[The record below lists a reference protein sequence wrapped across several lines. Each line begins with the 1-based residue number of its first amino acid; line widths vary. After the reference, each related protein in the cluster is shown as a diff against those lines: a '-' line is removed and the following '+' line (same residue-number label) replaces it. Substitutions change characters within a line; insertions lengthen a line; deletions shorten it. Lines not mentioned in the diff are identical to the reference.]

1 MKRLVVLAVVA
12 LLVVTAGCG
21 MTSQAARDAQ
31 ASATT
36 TTSNNPADTAP
47 VGAMLPDG
55 YTQNSLEDPELA
67 YQQHMDALEN
77 DSYQVR
83 YSVRGAQDDSLHFYA
98 LTNVSVSEER
108 FRAWTFKTGA
118 EGNVT
123 EQIYQDETTR
133 YRQIQP
139 ENGPT
144 TIESAN
150 RTFEPV
156 EGTYEDRSLRTLL
169 ENIEISGAQPSQS
182 GESYIVFSVDSYN
195 GESVER
201 AHLFVYPS
209 GRIWG
214 LMLTLEDEQILY
226 ITRQHESI
234 TVAEPTWIGNGTADS

>member
-1 MKRLVVLAVVA
+1 MKRLVVLAFVA

-36 TTSNNPADTAP
+36 TESSNAADTAP

-67 YQQHMDALEN
+67 YQQHMDALQN

-98 LTNVSVSEER
+98 LTNVSVSEKR
-108 FRAWTFKTGA
+108 LRAWTFKTGA
-118 EGNVT
+118 TGNVT
-123 EQIYQDETTR
+123 EQVYQDETTR

-139 ENGPT
+139 EDGPT
-144 TIESAN
+144 TVESEN

-156 EGTYEDRSLRTLL
+156 EGTYDERSLRTLL
-169 ENIEISGAQPSQS
+169 QNIEISGAQPSQS
-182 GESYIVFSVDSYN
+182 DASYIVFSVDSYN
-195 GESVER
+195 GKSVER

-226 ITRQHESI
+226 ITRQHDSI
-234 TVAEPTWIGNGTADS
+234 TVAEPTWIGNGTEDS